1 MKRLYCVAILILV
14 CLYLLSGYAEEYV
27 DVDTYT
33 VDTQDD
39 LTISDIIPDDSV
51 WGMSQDD
58 FQQAYPASYT
68 STKVGKSPALIES
81 GLSVEGYNM
90 NRFFVFKKGKLSKI
104 TYVLID
110 ASDKSAVKDCAAELT
125 SAMKSA
131 LGKEPTKKKG
141 VSEWNKGAIQVGT
154 AKLKNY
160 TENNNVS
167 VCIIFTGTEAKA
179 EPTKAPKEKKAT
191 SKQSTSTQ
199 KRASIIPLDTF
210 VDSFNY
216 IAYIV
221 KKADLVD
228 TAHSISVNNIHNSI
242 DGGVN
247 DVLQYIYNDSELLQL
262 AMPTGTNDIVQI
274 MCIYSPYGHKDY
286 SADYFWLFG
295 EVCVAAGVID
305 EVTDVRDLINE
316 LDFTN
321 HMNDGDM
328 NELTKNGMSVGYWVT
343 DGVGY
348 CFYIET
354 L

>member
-90 NRFFVFKKGKLSKI
+90 NRFFVFKKDKLSKI
-104 TYVLID
+104 TYILID
-110 ASDKSAVKDCAAELT
+110 ASDKSAVKDCATELT

-131 LGKEPTKKKG
+131 LGKDATKKKG

-154 AKLKNY
+154 ARLKNY
-160 TENNNVS
+160 TGNDNVS
-167 VCIIFTGTEAKA
+167 VCIIFKGTETKAK
-179 EPTKAPKEKKAT
+179 PTKAPIEKKAT
-191 SKQSTSTQ
+191 SKTSASTQ
-199 KRASIIPLDTF
+199 NKASIIS
-210 VDSFNY
+210 VDAFETAFNTV
-216 IAYIV
+216 AKSV
-221 KKADLVD
+221 KNAGLVD
-228 TAHSISVNNIHNSI
+228 KAHSISANNIHKSGNG
-242 DGGVN
+242 DVN
-247 DVLQYIYNDSELLQL
+247 DVIQYMYNGVEMLQL

-274 MCIYSPYGHKDY
+274 LCFYSPYGPEDHSD
-286 SADYFWLFG
+286 DYFWLFG
-295 EVCVAAGVID
+295 EACVAAGVID
-305 EVTDVRDLINE
+305 DVAEVRNIINE
-316 LDFTN
+316 LDFVN
-321 HMNDGDM
+321 HMNDGDK
-328 NELTKNGMSVGYWVT
+328 NELIKNGLSVGYWVT